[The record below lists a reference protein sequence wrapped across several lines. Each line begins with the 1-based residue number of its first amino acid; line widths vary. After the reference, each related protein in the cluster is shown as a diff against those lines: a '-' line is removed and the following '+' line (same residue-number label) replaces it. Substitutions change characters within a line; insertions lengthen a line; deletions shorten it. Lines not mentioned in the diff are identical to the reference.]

1 MVEYAI
7 QRSLLNET
15 KYKDNKEL
23 QNEPGSWL
31 RNFVN
36 DSDKLISQDEQIPMM
51 KAKKRQLK
59 KQQEPLNLEGK
70 TIINIDLDSDVP
82 CEFS

>member
-36 DSDKLISQDEQIPMM
+36 DSDKLIS
-51 KAKKRQLK
+51 
-59 KQQEPLNLEGK
+59 
-70 TIINIDLDSDVP
+70 
-82 CEFS
+82 

>member
-23 QNEPGSWL
+23 QQEPKNWL
-31 RNFVN
+31 KNFVSN
-36 DSDKLISQDEQIPMM
+36 SDNLISQDEQIPVVQLKK
-51 KAKKRQLK
+51 KAKK
-59 KQQEPLNLEGK
+59 EPLNLEGK
-70 TIINIDLDSDVP
+70 TVINIDLDSDVP
-82 CEFS
+82 CGGGHYS